1 MHAAAERAS
10 KELEQLAVGIG
21 YHLPGVAGAWPLCVA
36 SLLICSMLMS
46 ADAHAS
52 QCLLQLR
59 EHPENLN
66 SNPLLMALGTIFLVW
81 LVFGF
86 SVWYAFYATLLAGIA
101 GGLTLLTGKQ
111 LSYVCCCPEISYL

>member
-1 MHAAAERAS
+1 MPAAICAVLLQCCFLGANWRF
-10 KELEQLAVGIG
+10 QLLG
-21 YHLPGVAGAWPLCVA
+21 
-36 SLLICSMLMS
+36 LLNLAYKDICM
-46 ADAHAS
+46 
-52 QCLLQLR
+52 LQLR

-101 GGLTLLTGKQ
+101 GGLTLLTGKR
-111 LSYVCCCPEISYL
+111 P